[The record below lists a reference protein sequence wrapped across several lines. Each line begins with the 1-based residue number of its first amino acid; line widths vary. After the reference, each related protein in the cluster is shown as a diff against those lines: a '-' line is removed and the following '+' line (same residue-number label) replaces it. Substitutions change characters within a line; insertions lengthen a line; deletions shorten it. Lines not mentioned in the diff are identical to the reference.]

1 METPG
6 DRDKKTNLQNTSDN
20 FFTEDLDDALLREK
34 LDMAVHSAKD
44 IPYPI
49 SEGLDWFWLP
59 WNEDRRDVTV
69 VNSKEVLQKNDPVIG
84 ISSYRREAY
93 ALKRWPNAVIKPI
106 RGNIEERIKQLDDR
120 KYDIIITAA
129 AALHR
134 LNLSKRIAEYI
145 PLEELMT
152 PEAQGYLAVTY
163 TAGNTLLNFLKQYFF
178 KEVVIAGA
186 GPGSYKL
193 ASLATI
199 EALKNCDICLHD
211 ALIDYKLLS
220 FIPPLAESI
229 YVGKRE
235 YKDSTTQEYI
245 NNALIDY
252 ARQGK
257 KVVRLKGGDPGIF
270 ARITEETKLLEKHHI
285 PFRVIP
291 GISSM
296 SAATSTT
303 GLILTTRG
311 LSRGFKV
318 ATLRIKKSKHAV
330 GLSEDELHDFPFVFF
345 MCVSQIEVLI
355 DYLLNNNF
363 SKSKPLSIV
372 FEAGMDKQNILLSTI
387 GSIVADL
394 KHHDKTTEAG
404 LIIVGDR
411 ADKVNLFKHY
421 GVFRHR
427 KILLT
432 CSETL
437 LDKASEYI
445 HNFGGLPIGRPMI
458 TNSIQKTEN
467 LINHVENSDWL
478 IITSPTSIKIFMEFI
493 IENSYDFRKLPKIFV
508 CGKGSAEYLK
518 QYNITPDAIAE
529 NNFGSEGI
537 IQCYQRF
544 ITKTDK
550 VLRLRSD
557 IASGEITEHM
567 KKNWIKIT
575 DKILYKNE
583 YVSYNDKPE
592 FDFAVFASSSAVKSF
607 IKNWGINS
615 LEGKTVVAVGTKT
628 KSTILNNSINCKLL
642 ISPIA
647 TLESCIDFLALETIK
662 TDLINIIKT
671 D

>member
-1 METPG
+1 LETPG

-229 YVGKRE
+229 YE
-235 YKDSTTQEYI
+235 
-245 NNALIDY
+245 
-252 ARQGK
+252 
-257 KVVRLKGGDPGIF
+257 
-270 ARITEETKLLEKHHI
+270 
-285 PFRVIP
+285 
-291 GISSM
+291 
-296 SAATSTT
+296 
-303 GLILTTRG
+303 
-311 LSRGFKV
+311 
-318 ATLRIKKSKHAV
+318 
-330 GLSEDELHDFPFVFF
+330 
-345 MCVSQIEVLI
+345 
-355 DYLLNNNF
+355 
-363 SKSKPLSIV
+363 
-372 FEAGMDKQNILLSTI
+372 
-387 GSIVADL
+387 
-394 KHHDKTTEAG
+394 
-404 LIIVGDR
+404 
-411 ADKVNLFKHY
+411 
-421 GVFRHR
+421 
-427 KILLT
+427 
-432 CSETL
+432 
-437 LDKASEYI
+437 
-445 HNFGGLPIGRPMI
+445 
-458 TNSIQKTEN
+458 
-467 LINHVENSDWL
+467 
-478 IITSPTSIKIFMEFI
+478 
-493 IENSYDFRKLPKIFV
+493 
-508 CGKGSAEYLK
+508 
-518 QYNITPDAIAE
+518 
-529 NNFGSEGI
+529 
-537 IQCYQRF
+537 
-544 ITKTDK
+544 K
-550 VLRLRSD
+550 VLLP
-557 IASGEITEHM
+557 
-567 KKNWIKIT
+567 
-575 DKILYKNE
+575 YKRR
-583 YVSYNDKPE
+583 
-592 FDFAVFASSSAVKSF
+592 
-607 IKNWGINS
+607 
-615 LEGKTVVAVGTKT
+615 
-628 KSTILNNSINCKLL
+628 
-642 ISPIA
+642 
-647 TLESCIDFLALETIK
+647 
-662 TDLINIIKT
+662 
-671 D
+671 